1 MRVRKQ
7 ELLKAKHSSVVS
19 QTIDSPIMVFDIWEL
34 GDVFVALF
42 IILIFG
48 VLFYSWGTMF
58 TLLALCLG
66 AGPAIKKKYPKGIFF
81 HWPYARLRMDLPG
94 LVNPRGERRQY
105 SD

>member
-1 MRVRKQ
+1 MRKQ
-7 ELLKAKHSSVVS
+7 ELLKARHASLVS
-19 QTIDSPIMVFDIWEL
+19 QTIDSPIMVFDFWEL
-34 GDVFVALF
+34 QDVFIALF

-58 TLLALCLG
+58 TLLSVCLG
-66 AGPAIKKKYPKGIFF
+66 AGPVIKRKYPKGIFF

-94 LVNPRGERRQY
+94 VINPRGRERLY

>member
-1 MRVRKQ
+1 MRKQ
-7 ELLKAKHSSVVS
+7 ELLKAKYASFVS
-19 QTIDSPIMVFDIWEL
+19 QTIDSPIMVFDFWEL
-34 GDVFVALF
+34 SDVFIALF

-58 TLLALCLG
+58 FLLLLCLG
-66 AGPAIKKKYPKGIFF
+66 AGPAIKRKYPKGIFF

-94 LVNPRGERRQY
+94 LVNPRGERRKF